1 MKHSPELLI
10 KKLGLETP
18 LIGLYDAPGNSD
30 FGDIVSPGAG
40 KHPCFFAHYKS
51 WLRGKTVRLSED
63 NHGCGGCGKWL
74 FGKQGRSRQ
83 EYIEFLAD
91 EEGLKA
97 NHALMD
103 EWFGQA
109 KNYRSRHGTLF
120 VGPLKEGMDK
130 YLKTVTFFVNPDQL
144 SVLMTGAQYHSR
156 PGDPEPVTA
165 PFGSGCMQM
174 LPLFDNPDTPQAIIG
189 ATDMAMRQYLP
200 PNILAFTATIPMYDR
215 LCSIGEN
222 SFLSRAFIKTLKK
235 ARGGKL

>member
-10 KKLGLETP
+10 KKLDIETP
-18 LIGLYDAPGNSD
+18 LIGLYDAPDDTG
-30 FGDIVSPGAG
+30 FGKTVSPGAG
-40 KHPCFFAHYKS
+40 KHGCFFAHYKS
-51 WLRGKTVRLSED
+51 WLRGKTVKLSED

-74 FGKQGRSRQ
+74 FGKTSRSRQ

-97 NHALMD
+97 GHALMD
-103 EWFGQA
+103 EWLRQA
-109 KNYRSRHGTLF
+109 KSYRSRHGFLF
-120 VGPLKEGMDK
+120 VGPLKEDM
-130 YLKTVTFFVNPDQL
+130 YPFLKTVTFLVNPDQL
-144 SVLMTGAQYHSR
+144 SVLMIGAQYHSR
-156 PGDPEPVTA
+156 PGDPEPVIA

-174 LPLFDNPDTPQAIIG
+174 LPLFENPDIPQAIIG

-200 PNILAFTATIPMYDR
+200 PGILAFTVSIPMYER

-222 SFLSRAFIKTLKK
+222 SFLDRAFIKSLKK